1 MQLTESTDSGATHRR
16 GSRGVLLSL
25 LLGVMMACLT
35 LSVLVLGYPSE
46 IPLMGDPRPILV
58 AFIYPGML
66 GAALLNGNP
75 HAGHLWVAALVNGVI
90 YFGLGWIG
98 SKVIASLFRRVKKIG
113 R

>member
-1 MQLTESTDSGATHRR
+1 MHLTESADSETTRR
-16 GSRGVLLSL
+16 PVNRGTLVAL
-25 LLGVMMACLT
+25 LLGGLMACLT

-46 IPLMGDPRPILV
+46 IPFMGDPRPILV